1 MTRTIYEAYNSTTI
15 VQFLQESDALAYAQA
30 NNMQVR
36 TIDQEYEEP
45 VEQPRELSP
54 KDWLNLEQ
62 GLYQN
67 MNVLSKAA
75 NSSGNGFTFFLK
87 VITDGKTTGASEN
100 ALQLAINML
109 IPTMAVPFNQE
120 EKNYI
125 NQQLEVNGFSTRL

>member
-1 MTRTIYEAYNSTTI
+1 MIRTIYEAYNDTTI
-15 VQFLQESDALAYAQA
+15 VQFLQESDAISYAQV

-36 TIDQEYEEP
+36 TIQQEYEEP
-45 VEQPRELSP
+45 VEPPRQLTKEN
-54 KDWLNLEQ
+54 WLNLEQ

-87 VITDGKTTGASEN
+87 VITDGKTTGASES

-109 IPTMAVPFNQE
+109 VPAMAVPFSQE
-120 EKNYI
+120 EINYV
-125 NQQLEVNGFSTRL
+125 NQQLENNGFSIRL